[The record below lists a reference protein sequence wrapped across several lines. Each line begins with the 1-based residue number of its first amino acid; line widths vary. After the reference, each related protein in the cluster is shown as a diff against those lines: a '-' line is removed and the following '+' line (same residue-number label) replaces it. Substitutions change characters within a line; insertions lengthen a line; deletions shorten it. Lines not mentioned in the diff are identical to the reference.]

1 MKALP
6 REEIETSLQNKGFQR
21 DEERDHIFYY
31 FFYKGKKTKVRTKI
45 SRGSKYKD
53 YGTDLLKMMKRD
65 LYLDRL
71 NELGDLLVCP
81 MDESQYISILLN
93 KGIISS

>member
-53 YGTDLLKMMKRD
+53 YGMDLLKMMKIQLR
-65 LYLDRL
+65 LDGL
-71 NELGDLLVCP
+71 SEVKDLLICP
-81 MDESQYISILLN
+81 MDESQYIKILLN